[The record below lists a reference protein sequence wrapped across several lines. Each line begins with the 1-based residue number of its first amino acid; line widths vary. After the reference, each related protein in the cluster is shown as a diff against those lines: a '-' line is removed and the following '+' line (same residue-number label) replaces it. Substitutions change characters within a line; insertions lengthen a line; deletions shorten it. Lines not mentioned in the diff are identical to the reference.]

1 MRMTVVSMLPVLFM
15 LWRTLK
21 PSTLSSVSTSR
32 ENLQQDTDQWL
43 HISQARA
50 WQIATS
56 IKVPGFEVSSNY
68 PFTFS
73 VVCGLLH
80 GVDFSLLH
88 EGYNID
94 VLTICVALSFLIQW
108 HKNHWKRETQCKNK
122 RKIRSSRSF
131 RACSCDWNPK
141 HWYVPTTLWRCES
154 KHSVHV
160 NLISRLCSK
169 LRLRGKKIIGERK
182 NSKTN

>member
-43 HISQARA
+43 HTTQARA

-122 RKIRSSRSF
+122 RKIRSSRW
-131 RACSCDWNPK
+131 ACRLAMTGILNIDMYQLLYEDAWANTPYTLTSSVDCAVNCD
-141 HWYVPTTLWRCES
+141 
-154 KHSVHV
+154 
-160 NLISRLCSK
+160 
-169 LRLRGKKIIGERK
+169 
-182 NSKTN
+182 